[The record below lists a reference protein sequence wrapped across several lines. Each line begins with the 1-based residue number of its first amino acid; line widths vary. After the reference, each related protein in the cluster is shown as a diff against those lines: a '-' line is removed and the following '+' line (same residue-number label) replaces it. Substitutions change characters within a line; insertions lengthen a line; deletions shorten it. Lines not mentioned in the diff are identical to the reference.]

1 MQASSSKP
9 EKKEKDSSADKLA
22 AIVKKAD
29 KEEEAEAH
37 RIHGFLIRFQGL
49 HDNPGS

>member
-9 EKKEKDSSADKLA
+9 EKKETKKDSSADMLA
-22 AIVKKAD
+22 SAA

-37 RIHGFLIRFQGL
+37 RIHGFFIRFQGL